1 MMKTNDRYEVKEE
14 ELPSDEYDNEVNH
27 WYVYDNETDT
37 VVDNEWFD
45 TEKRA
50 HDYLNNFLL
59 EAKNEKIS
67 NIKA

>member
-1 MMKTNDRYEVKEE
+1 VNNQNRFEVKEE
-14 ELPSDEYDNEVNH
+14 ELPSDEYDNEINH

-50 HDYLNNFLL
+50 NDYM
-59 EAKNEKIS
+59 EAI
-67 NIKA
+67 A

>member
-27 WYVYDNETDT
+27 WFILDNDTNT
-37 VVDNEWFD
+37 VVNNEWFD

-59 EAKNEKIS
+59 EAKNE
-67 NIKA
+67 NT

>member
-1 MMKTNDRYEVKEE
+1 MINQDRYEVLEE
-14 ELPSDEYDNEVNH
+14 ELPADEYDNEVNH

-50 HDYLNNFLL
+50 YDYL
-59 EAKNEKIS
+59 EAI
-67 NIKA
+67 A